1 MGLLY
6 DREIREVE
14 RVLLMYLNPIL
25 KVKHLSGNEV
35 TNLHYEF
42 LSGFEIMWE
51 RNKVRND
58 FILTGSFDHVEVD
71 DLKSPTGQIDKPFS
85 FGGGLGAI
93 VSNLEHSPD
102 APLFNSHAYKLLLE
116 ALATSPENNIFY
128 DYIQRKLRA
137 WYKEIQRNSSASMVS
152 ADPRWVKRMGP
163 HFVKRYQVAMK
174 GYKIMKKLI
183 K

>member
-1 MGLLY
+1 MGSLY
-6 DREIREVE
+6 DRDIREVE

-35 TNLHYEF
+35 TNLHYKF

-58 FILTGSFDHVEVD
+58 FILTGSFDHSEVD
-71 DLKSPTGQIDKPFS
+71 DLKSPTGPIDNPFR

-102 APLFNSHAYKLLLE
+102 APLFDFQTYKLLLE
-116 ALATSPENNIFY
+116 ALATSPENKIFY
-128 DYIQRKLRA
+128 DYIQRELRA
-137 WYKEIQRNSSASMVS
+137 WHKGIQKNSIIS
-152 ADPRWVKRMGP
+152 ADPTWVKRMGP
-163 HFVKRYQVAMK
+163 YFVRRYKIAMG